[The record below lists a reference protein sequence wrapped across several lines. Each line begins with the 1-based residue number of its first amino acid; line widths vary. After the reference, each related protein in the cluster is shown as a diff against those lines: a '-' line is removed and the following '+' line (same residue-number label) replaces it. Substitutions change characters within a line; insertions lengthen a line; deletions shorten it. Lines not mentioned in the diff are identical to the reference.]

1 MHRIYSG
8 RTIILK
14 HSNSGFALAAVL
26 WLLAG
31 LTILAAMISQSNQI
45 LAERQAKLKQ
55 RADAEQAFLSSRS
68 EALYWLSTSK
78 ATESGFGWSGQYLR
92 VDGRGYAGANRSTI
106 QLQDVRGLLNLNRPK
121 RNLLS
126 RLLVSCGAD
135 ESETD
140 ALMDALEDYAEPGK
154 LKRLNGAKDFEY
166 SMAGLPSPRGAP
178 LLSEPEIWRVY
189 GWQKLRSTWNARHC
203 FEDVTV
209 WGDSNFNP
217 GTATAKTLAAYG
229 VTSEQVA
236 TIEKERAVGE
246 STTINALQQS
256 NQANNFLG
264 LPDGRYP
271 ARTLRVTH
279 SMQDMSWVFRY
290 ELKLR
295 SNAEG
300 SPWEISSPRR
310 IPLASVIMPAGR
322 AEWPKIDHISD
333 TDKNAITQPILP
345 F

>member
-1 MHRIYSG
+1 MIRVFHVIA
-8 RTIILK
+8 TK
-14 HSNSGFALAAVL
+14 NKNGFALAAVL

-68 EALYWLSTSK
+68 DALYWLSTSK
-78 ATESGFGWSGQYLR
+78 ATEGGFGWSGQYLR
-92 VDGRGYAGANRSTI
+92 VDSRGYAAADNSTI
-106 QLQDVRGLLNLNRPK
+106 QFQDVRGLLNLNRPK

-135 ESETD
+135 ESQTD
-140 ALMDALEDYAEPGK
+140 ALMDALEDYSEPSK

-166 SMAGLPSPRGAP
+166 SMASLPPPRGAP
-178 LLSEPEIWRVY
+178 LLAEPEIWSVY
-189 GWQKLRSTWNARHC
+189 GWQKLHLIWDERHC

-229 VTSEQVA
+229 LTPEQVA
-236 TIEKERAVGE
+236 TVDKERAVGE

-279 SMQDMSWVFRY
+279 SMPGMSWVFRY

-295 SNAEG
+295 SNSEG
-300 SPWEISSPRR
+300 APWEISSPRR
-310 IPLASVIMPAGR
+310 IPLASVIMPTGR
-322 AEWPKIDHISD
+322 AEWPKIDQISD

>member
-1 MHRIYSG
+1 MKYE
-8 RTIILK
+8 
-14 HSNSGFALAAVL
+14 NNGFALAAVL

-78 ATESGFGWSGQYLR
+78 ATESGYGWSGQYLR
-92 VDGRGYAGANRSTI
+92 VDSRGYAGAGSSTI

-126 RLLVSCGAD
+126 KLLVSCGAD
-135 ESETD
+135 ESQTD

-166 SMAGLPSPRGAP
+166 SMASLPPPRGAP
-178 LLSEPEIWRVY
+178 LLAEPEIWRVY
-189 GWQKLRSTWNARHC
+189 GWQKLQATWDSRRC

-217 GTATAKTLAAYG
+217 GTATAKALAAYG
-229 VTSEQVA
+229 LTSEQVA
-236 TIEKERAVGE
+236 TVDKERAVGE

-271 ARTLRVTH
+271 GRTLRVTH
-279 SMQDMSWVFRY
+279 SMPDMSWVFRY

-300 SPWEISSPRR
+300 MPWELSSPRR

-322 AEWPKIDHISD
+322 AEWPKIDQISD

>member
-1 MHRIYSG
+1 MKLLHISR
-8 RTIILK
+8 RK
-14 HSNSGFALAAVL
+14 KNENGFALAAVL

-55 RADAEQAFLSSRS
+55 RANAEQAFLSSRS

-78 ATESGFGWSGQYLR
+78 ATENGFGWSGQYLR
-92 VDGRGYAGANRSTI
+92 VDSRGYAGADGSTM

-135 ESETD
+135 ESQAD
-140 ALMDALEDYAEPGK
+140 ALMDALEDYAEPSK

-166 SMAGLPSPRGAP
+166 SAAGLQPPRGAS

-189 GWQKLRSTWNARHC
+189 GWKKLQPIWEERHC

-217 GTATAKTLAAYG
+217 GTATAKTLSAYG
-229 VTSEQVA
+229 LTLEQLATVA
-236 TIEKERAVGE
+236 KERLTGE
-246 STTINALQQS
+246 STTINVLQQS
-256 NQANNFLG
+256 NQSNNFLG

-279 SMQDMSWVFRY
+279 SMPEMSWVFRY

-300 SPWEISSPRR
+300 TPWEINSPRR
-310 IPLASVIMPAGR
+310 IPLASVIMPTDR
-322 AEWPKIDHISD
+322 AEWPKIDQISD